1 MISKPAGSPDVHEFV
16 MSKEDFEHKEMNK
29 QEIYSGFIRNRK
41 PGDCSHVESEEQ
53 FLQSIVTEE
62 YGKESFTAVVITGIQ
77 QEHVTYLKQNFN
89 LWTRE
94 LA

>member
-1 MISKPAGSPDVHEFV
+1 MFACVCFLL
-16 MSKEDFEHKEMNK
+16 
-29 QEIYSGFIRNRK
+29 Q
-41 PGDCSHVESEEQ
+41 PGDYSHVESEEQ

-94 LA
+94 LAYVSNAHTLTPPLDQLIVFLLLFLILVFA